1 MRSCTQEKET
11 KGNHQVRHPRILRMP
26 LLGLAIVSSMAAAG
40 AKDLTFEAL
49 PVSAG
54 AVELRWNE
62 AVDAMIERQKKGGAF
77 EAVRRSGGN
86 SGTLGNVPMR
96 RYFDRGLTED
106 TEYTYRLV
114 VPNGWHY
121 DFGPKALAAAPDHMR
136 VDLPALYSDETG
148 FGFERPGGEV
158 RAVGHEPR
166 PPEYTFVAGA
176 GPFIQ
181 RLPKGRYR
189 VTIRGPKLGRVFLNG
204 TEVETKNLGWSDMR
218 SLDSFM
224 FEATEPRLVVDTRGA
239 PLSFLNI
246 VPDAEPV
253 KVLAEATVRTP
264 SVRQMTALVRD
275 TSKPMADR
283 LAALYSLGDMRA
295 AAKEAAPEIAEVL
308 LATETDKGPM
318 HWLAVWSLW
327 KIGPEHVAAGQRADV
342 ERALGR
348 FANYDRALLPAAARA
363 LIQEA
368 GPDRSLFGQ
377 FQMILTA
384 GPPGEKMPPR
394 VSDAAFFGRW
404 DAARG
409 AWAVP
414 PVVQYDFSPDLG
426 ETLAAAKR
434 GDYEAAKKNLLAYYR
449 GRSLIPRPDF
459 GSPGE
464 TIAGEAALRSV
475 SGITA
480 LGAFTVGDDWSWH
493 TIELPTATAA
503 VACLVS
509 DWERAGLVGIRSR
522 ESKGFA
528 PRLEIITDNDTYVLE
543 AKEDTTVRAGA
554 HAKENFGT
562 NETLLVQEGP
572 IPEGPNPATDE
583 TMRAYLS
590 FDVPPRITTGIEPIR
605 SQRLYLYAK
614 TLGDRKNVSLG
625 VFGLRPSTIQGREQ
639 SLTWGNHTTPLF
651 IYKDIEFDWFRP
663 PGAER
668 QAKYW
673 YPRGAFGDGGMYAR
687 TGNEQHAYNTLFNSL
702 DFSTKQRPSHHFTME
717 TGWRLR
723 SSHKMLN
730 LLDSE
735 FTTPEVWTSILK
747 AFYEN
752 ACVLSR
758 EPGNAGNASR
768 TIQFGWL
775 LYNTYYPEISQPG
788 WWNTNLE
795 RQASNVRNTL
805 FADGSNVEACSGYI
819 RGTMLAMQESVDLVK
834 NVRGILLPG
843 AKPYGQ
849 LAEYYMNLTTP
860 AGTLYNWGD
869 GGRVNVREYV
879 LAAGETL
886 NNPHLIYVGS
896 KGERGVEP
904 PYFSRLY
911 PVGKTFTMRTSWTDD
926 NGLGAFINAR
936 TGGGHSHP
944 DDLNLDIYAYGR
956 RLLADPGP
964 GSYNSSDP
972 SANWQTRTSGHNTI
986 VIDGGNQARVGKSEI
1001 AATANRVF
1009 DHVEAWTEAYGKQ
1022 RVYRRVLFVRPSYWI
1037 VSDFIRADGAAHTYE
1052 QVWHPEEGAEPMID
1066 PETQRIQSRFAVG
1079 GNVQL
1084 VPADPAEVR
1093 ANIGDGWME
1102 GRQAKYVW
1110 FKKSPMTGDTTFD
1123 TVIYPT
1129 PEGNET
1135 VVSVERLAVTGPD
1148 GALAATQATA
1158 LKIAI
1163 GKERTGYYFQSYL
1176 EKPASVEF
1184 GGFTFDGETAYVELD
1199 QEGRVTYAVLRKGS
1213 GLKRAGKPLVE
1224 AGKPVESLGAH
1235 VEGET
1240 VRIETATDATDVVVA
1255 CSATVKQA
1263 LLNGKDMPFSR
1274 KDDTVRIDGR

>member
-1 MRSCTQEKET
+1 
-11 KGNHQVRHPRILRMP
+11 VRRHRILRMP
-26 LLGLAIVSSMAAAG
+26 LLGLGIVSFLAVAAAE
-40 AKDLTFEAL
+40 DLRFEAI

-54 AVELRWNE
+54 AVELRWNQ
-62 AVDAMIERQKKGGAF
+62 AVDSMIERREHGGAF
-77 EAVRRSGGN
+77 EPIRRSGGN
-86 SGTLGNVPMR
+86 AGTLNKVPMR
-96 RYFDRGLTED
+96 GFFDRGLTEA

-121 DFGPKALAAAPDHMR
+121 DFGAKLSAAAPDHTR
-136 VDLPALYSDETG
+136 VDMTDLYSDETG

-166 PPEYTFVAGA
+166 PPEYTFVSGA

-189 VTIRGPKLGRVFLNG
+189 VTARGPRLGRVFLNG

-218 SLDSFM
+218 SLDDFV

-246 VPDAEPV
+246 VPDADPV

-264 SVRQMTALVRD
+264 SIRQMTDLVRD
-275 TSKPMADR
+275 TSKPMAGR
-283 LAALYSLGDMRA
+283 LAAVYSLGDMRSA
-295 AAKEAAPEIAEVL
+295 ASQAAPEIAEVL
-308 LATETDKGPM
+308 LATEQAPGPM

-327 KIGPEHVAAGQRADV
+327 KIGSEHVRPDQRADV
-342 ERALGR
+342 EKAMER

-363 LIQEA
+363 LIQEV

-384 GPPGEKMPPR
+384 GPPGEKLPPR
-394 VSDAAFFGRW
+394 VSDEAFFGRW
-404 DAARG
+404 DTAAE
-409 AWAVP
+409 AWAVA
-414 PVVQYDFSPDLG
+414 PVVQYEFSPDLG

-434 GDYEAAKKNLLAYYR
+434 GDYPAAKKNLLAYYR
-449 GRSLIPRPDF
+449 SRTSIRRPDF

-475 SGITA
+475 SGMPA
-480 LGAFTVGDDWSWH
+480 LGGFTVGDVWSWH
-493 TIELPTATAA
+493 EIELPTAAA
-503 VACLVS
+503 VTACVVS
-509 DWERAGLVGIRSR
+509 DWERAGLVGIHSR
-522 ESKGFA
+522 ESEGFG
-528 PRLEIITDNDTYVLE
+528 PRLEIVTANDTYVLE
-543 AKEDTTVRAGA
+543 ASADTTVRAGA
-554 HAKENFGT
+554 HAKENHGAAD
-562 NETLLVQEGP
+562 TLLVQEGP

-590 FDVPPRITTGIEPIR
+590 FDVPPKITTGIEPIR
-605 SQRLYLYAK
+605 SQRLFLHAK
-614 TLGDRKNVSLG
+614 ALGERKPVSLG
-625 VFGLRPSTIQGREQ
+625 VFSLLPSTIQGREQ
-639 SLTWGNHTTPLF
+639 SLTWSNHTTPLF

-687 TGNEQHAYNTLFNSL
+687 TGNEKHAYNTLFNAL
-702 DFSTKQRPSHHFTME
+702 DFTTKQRASHFFSME

-735 FTTPEVWTSILK
+735 FTTPDVWTSILK

-752 ACVLSR
+752 ARVLSR

-775 LYNTYYPEISQPG
+775 LYNTFYPEISQPG

-795 RQASNVRNTL
+795 RQASNVRKTL
-805 FADGSNVEACSGYI
+805 FADGSNVEATSGYI
-819 RGTMLAMQESVDLVK
+819 RGTMLAMAESVELVK
-834 NVRGILLPG
+834 NARGILLP
-843 AKPYGQ
+843 AAEPYGQ

-860 AGTLYNWGD
+860 AGSLYNWGD
-869 GGRVNVREYV
+869 GGRANVREYV

-886 NNPHLIYVGS
+886 DNPHLIYVGS

-904 PYFSRLY
+904 PYHSRLY
-911 PVGKTFTMRTSWTDD
+911 PVGKTFTMRTSWTDE

-956 RLLADPGP
+956 YLLADPGP
-964 GSYNSSDP
+964 GSYNSADP
-972 SANWQTRTSGHNTI
+972 SANWQTCTRGHNTI
-986 VIDGGNQARVGKSEI
+986 VIDGGNQARVGKSHI

-1037 VSDFIRADGAAHTYE
+1037 VSDFIRADEAAHTYE

-1066 PETQRIQSRFAVG
+1066 PETQRIQTRFAVG
-1079 GNVQL
+1079 ANVQL
-1084 VPADPAEVR
+1084 VPADPDEVR

-1102 GRQAKYVW
+1102 GRQAKYAW
-1110 FKKSPMTGDTTFD
+1110 FNKSPLTGDTTFD

-1129 PEGNET
+1129 PEGDT
-1135 VVSVERLAVTGPD
+1135 TMVSVERLAVTGPA
-1148 GALAATQATA
+1148 GVLAATQATA

-1163 GKERTGYYFQSYL
+1163 GKDRTGYYFQSYL
-1176 EKPASVEF
+1176 EEPATVSF

-1199 QEGRVTYAVLRKGS
+1199 GTGHLTYAVVRNGAGLERS
-1213 GLKRAGKPLVE
+1213 GQPLIEV
-1224 AGKPVESLGAH
+1224 GRPVESLGVR
-1235 VEGET
+1235 VEGDT
-1240 VRIETATDATDVVVA
+1240 VRIETATNAKDIKQMKDMAVA
-1255 CSATVKQA
+1255 CATTVKQV
-1263 LLNGKDMPFSR
+1263 LLNGADVPFSR
-1274 KDDTVRIDGR
+1274 RDGPLRIDQP